1 MFVFDE
7 GPAPTQGSSTARDA
21 ALRVER
27 RNFLRRLLAC
37 PTPLPLRAVV
47 AHDTLAPSSALL
59 SAALLPP
66 SHQDEAAAVSAEE
79 AQRQQAR
86 LEELRVACMGDV
98 ALESRMNALR

>member
-7 GPAPTQGSSTARDA
+7 GPSRPQPSSTAHDS

-27 RNFLRRLLAC
+27 RNLLRRLLAC
-37 PTPLPLRAVV
+37 PSSLPLRAVV

-66 SHQDEAAAVSAEE
+66 SHQVTTQS
-79 AQRQQAR
+79 
-86 LEELRVACMGDV
+86 
-98 ALESRMNALR
+98 